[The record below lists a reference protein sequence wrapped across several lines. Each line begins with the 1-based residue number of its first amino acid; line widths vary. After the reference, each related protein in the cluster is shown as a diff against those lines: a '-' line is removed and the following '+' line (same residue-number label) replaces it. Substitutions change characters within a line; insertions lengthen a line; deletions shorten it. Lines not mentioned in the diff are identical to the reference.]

1 MLVLCPKQEY
11 THLHHADLCMLGRP
25 DTSARHTSRSPAQQ
39 VWQCGDSLGVVFQ
52 CLYAIWFTLPACNW
66 PILNFWLF
74 SSPAIWQTRWAC
86 GNSDILIPSQ
96 QNSQVGKDEKSRKI
110 RTWGSSPCWKRW
122 VDSPVPVQQPFAPL
136 LLFAAMPHLTLVLSW
151 VPRLFRKIRFSSKH
165 TSELAWLCLSTYT
178 SLLTAHQLVV
188 RVGCPSVPRSRCFEM
203 LRLVT
208 FYSTLGSLL
217 LSPISFPHCQC
228 SLMPLP

>member
-1 MLVLCPKQEY
+1 MWGFVRRCVSVLVCY
-11 THLHHADLCMLGRP
+11 MVHLASVKLTYPEFLAFQQPSYLTDPMGMWKLWYSDSIPTKFPGR
-25 DTSARHTSRSPAQQ
+25 
-39 VWQCGDSLGVVFQ
+39 G
-52 CLYAIWFTLPACNW
+52 
-66 PILNFWLF
+66 
-74 SSPAIWQTRWAC
+74 RWEE
-86 GNSDILIPSQ
+86 
-96 QNSQVGKDEKSRKI
+96 DEKSRKI
-110 RTWGSSPCWKRW
+110 HTCGSSPCWKRW
-122 VDSPVPVQQPFAPL
+122 VDSPVPVQQPFIPL

>member
-11 THLHHADLCMLGRP
+11 THLHRADLCVLGRP

-136 LLFAAMPHLTLVLSW
+136 LLFAAMPHLMLVLSW

-165 TSELAWLCLSTYT
+165 TSELAWHCPHTHPSSQHISWSCVLAVPLSLVADALKCCAW
-178 SLLTAHQLVV
+178 SHFTALWGV
-188 RVGCPSVPRSRCFEM
+188 
-203 LRLVT
+203 
-208 FYSTLGSLL
+208 FYSAPLV
-217 LSPISFPHCQC
+217 FPTVNAA
-228 SLMPLP
+228 